1 LPVFRAKSSP
11 ERDHL
16 FPSFSLPYS
25 TMQRREVSV
34 HAPFDILKKKPEGS
48 FCRFEAV
55 NDLASANIRIKELV
69 ALSLGEY
76 VVFDELTHNVIAVGR
91 SSFWVDARR
100 E

>member
-1 LPVFRAKSSP
+1 MPVFRAKSSP

-16 FPSFSLPYS
+16 FPSFSLPYRS
-25 TMQRREVSV
+25 MLQEVSV
-34 HAPFDILKKKPEGS
+34 HSPFDILKKKPEGS

-69 ALSLGEY
+69 ALSPGQY
-76 VVFDELTHNVIAVGR
+76 VVFDERTNNVIAVGR